1 MRNPN
6 GYGTV
11 VKLSGKRRNP
21 FLPRKVIGFLESSSP
36 IFLPGLPAFQK
47 QDEADIFLATYN
59 KDVKQEDTGMNIKK
73 EDLPRAI
80 NKFKELE
87 SKEIPFRISPYL
99 PKNLVD
105 TIKPTLPSA
114 SSTNFNNIENCA
126 NEILEDNNIDINA
139 NSMKEYTVEQ
149 VFEAWGKEVFPTK
162 EEIEIAIETKIKTKG
177 KLSAGNMQSLKTAYN
192 YLAPI
197 HKIKYKNVTSDDF
210 QNIIDNCTMSDSILS
225 SIINLMRKLD
235 KFAARKK
242 IITIKCSDDVTVEYS
257 KNREPKIPFTNE
269 QVHKFWTKDGLLWA
283 DIMLFLL
290 YSGMRIEESFDI
302 RTADVYIQDNY
313 LLGGIK
319 TQAGIN
325 RVIPLHPAI
334 KHIIERYY
342 NPNNKYLFMYNGKR
356 INKTTYYQYYYL
368 LLEELGIPHI
378 VPHTSRVTFRTAL
391 GNKIVT
397 EAQKTCLD
405 KIMGHI
411 TNDTGKD
418 IYDKKD
424 LINLL
429 NVICLLEYDI
439 NEKQIYVA
447 ISSTKNKKN
456 IKPSQE
462 PNISVQTPN
471 KTDAAMVA
479 FEANIK
485 ENRTY
490 QRFLNKINRN
500 YEKAKTFSELTLVE
514 TIAEYNEYLSTL
526 SSDNECFF
534 KCRDA
539 IDNLYRYYYKHFIL
553 KSIKNK
559 STDEIISIL
568 NDNIQWTYNYN
579 QVRKTLILIFYY
591 DTLINYYNNQF
602 SEDERTQVI
611 IGLNKIIEHF
621 TNFYK
626 RNVVTKYKCSISI
639 LLNDNYDMQ
648 LLSTEHE
655 FKIDNGFYK
664 SPDNSF
670 WINIKTRKIEN
681 MTLLSENGLYDTWI
695 QKFKENNIIHY
706 AVS

>member
-59 KDVKQEDTGMNIKK
+59 KDVKQEDTGMHIKK
-73 EDLPRAI
+73 DDLPRAI
-80 NKFKELE
+80 DKFKELE
-87 SKEIPFRISPYL
+87 SKEIPFRISPFL

-105 TIKPTLPSA
+105 TIKPTLASA
-114 SSTNFNNIENCA
+114 STTNFNTIENCA
-126 NEILEDNNIDINA
+126 NEVLEDNNIDINA
-139 NSMKEYTVEQ
+139 NNMSDYTVEQ
-149 VFEAWGKEVFPTK
+149 VYEAWGKEVFPTK
-162 EEIEIAIETKIKTKG
+162 EEIEIARETKIKTKG
-177 KLSAGNMQSLKTAYN
+177 KLSAGNMKSLKSAYN
-192 YLAPI
+192 YLKPI
-197 HKIKYKNVTSDDF
+197 YKIKYKNVTSDNL
-210 QNIIDNCTMSDSILS
+210 QKIIDDCDKSDSVLS
-225 SIINLMRKLD
+225 SIINLMKKLD
-235 KFAARKK
+235 KFAARKE
-242 IITIKCSDDVTVEYS
+242 IITIKRSDDVTVEYS
-257 KNREPKIPFTNE
+257 KDREPKIPFTNE

-283 DIMLFLL
+283 DITLFLL

-302 RTADVYIQDNY
+302 RTADVYVDDNY

-325 RVIPLHPAI
+325 RIIPLHPAI

-342 NPNNKYLFMYNGKR
+342 NPNNKYLFMFEGKR
-356 INKTTYYQYYYL
+356 INKATFYKYYYL
-368 LLEELGIPHI
+368 LLDELGIPHI
-378 VPHTSRVTFRTAL
+378 VPHTTRVTFRTAL
-391 GNKIVT
+391 GNLITK
-397 EAQKTCLD
+397 EYQKTCLD

-424 LINLL
+424 LIK
-429 NVICLLEYDI
+429 LLEVISLLKYDI
-439 NEKQIYVA
+439 NEKQVYVA
-447 ISSTKNKKN
+447 IASSRNKN
-456 IKPSQE
+456 ITKST
-462 PNISVQTPN
+462 STS
-471 KTDAAMVA
+471 KATTDATHIAAMNE
-479 FEANIK
+479 FEASIK
-485 ENRTY
+485 ATRTY

-526 SSDNECFF
+526 SPDSEYFF

-559 STDEIISIL
+559 STKEIITTL
-568 NDNIQWTYNYN
+568 NNNIQWAYDYN

-591 DTLINYYNNQF
+591 DTLINYYTNQF
-602 SEDERTQVI
+602 SEDEKTQVV

-648 LLSTEHE
+648 LLSDEYE

-681 MTLLSENGLYDTWI
+681 MTILSQNGLYDTWI
-695 QKFKENNIIHY
+695 KKFKENNIIHY

>member
-1 MRNPN
+1 LRNPN

-21 FLPRKVIGFLESSSP
+21 YLPRKVIGFLESSSP

-47 QDEADIFLATYN
+47 QDEAEIFLATYN
-59 KDVKQEDTGMNIKK
+59 KEVKQEDTGMHIKK
-73 EDLPRAI
+73 DDLPRAI
-80 NKFKELE
+80 NKFKELQNK
-87 SKEIPFRISPYL
+87 SITFRISPFL
-99 PKNLVD
+99 PANIID
-105 TIKPTLPSA
+105 TVKTTA
-114 SSTNFNNIENCA
+114 NNSSTTNFNNIENCA
-126 NEILEDNNIDINA
+126 NDILEENNIDINA
-139 NSMKEYTVEQ
+139 NSMFEYTVEQ
-149 VFEAWGKEVFPTK
+149 VYEAWSSEVFPTK
-162 EEIEIAIETKIKTKG
+162 EEIEIARETKVKTKN
-177 KLSAGNMQSLKTAYN
+177 KLSASNMQSLKNAFN
-192 YLAPI
+192 YLKPI
-197 HKIKYKNVTSDDF
+197 YKIKYKNVTSDDF

-225 SIINLMRKLD
+225 ALINLMRKLD
-235 KFAARKK
+235 KFAARKQ
-242 IITIKCSDDVTVEYS
+242 IIKIKCSDDVTVEYS

-269 QVHKFWTKDGLLWA
+269 EVNKFWTKDGLLWA

-302 RTADVYIQDNY
+302 RTVDVYLDDNY

-325 RVIPLHPAI
+325 RVIPIHPSI

-342 NPNNKYLFMYNGKR
+342 NPNNKYLFMFNEKR
-356 INKTTYYQYYYL
+356 INKSTYYKYYYL
-368 LLEELGIPHI
+368 LCDELGIPHI

-391 GNKIVT
+391 GNKITT

-424 LINLL
+424 LIKLL
-429 NVICLLEYDI
+429 EVICLLEYDI

-447 ISSTKNKKN
+447 LSSAQKKQKTIKNNTVNTPTKTN
-456 IKPSQE
+456 
-462 PNISVQTPN
+462 T
-471 KTDAAMVA
+471 AMVA
-479 FEANIK
+479 FEESIK
-485 ENRTY
+485 ATRTY

-526 SSDNECFF
+526 STDSEYFF

-539 IDNLYRYYYKHFIL
+539 IDNLYRYYYKHFVL

-559 STDEIISIL
+559 STEEIISIL
-568 NDNIQWTYNYN
+568 NDHIQWSYNYN

-591 DTLINYYNNQF
+591 DTLINYYTNQF
-602 SEDERTQVI
+602 TEEQRTQVI

-639 LLNDNYDMQ
+639 LVNDNYDMQ
-648 LLSTEHE
+648 LLSDEYE
-655 FKIDNGFYK
+655 FKIDGGFYK

-670 WINIKTRKIEN
+670 WINMKTRKIEN
-681 MTLLSENGLYDTWI
+681 MTILSQNGLYDTWI
-695 QKFKENNIIHY
+695 KKFKENNIIHY